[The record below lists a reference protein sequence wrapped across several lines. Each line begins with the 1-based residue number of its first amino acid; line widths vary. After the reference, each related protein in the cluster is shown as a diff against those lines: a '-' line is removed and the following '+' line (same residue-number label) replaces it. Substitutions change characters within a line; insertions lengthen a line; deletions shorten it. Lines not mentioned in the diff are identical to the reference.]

1 MSKIYS
7 DGDQVFI
14 KYSELLPV
22 VLEAVIDSRYKY
34 LKELDY
40 ENHNY
45 ARQILEKEYK
55 PSVKKLTEILEIIA

>member
-7 DGDQVFI
+7 DGKVFI
-14 KYSELLPV
+14 EYSELLPI

-40 ENHNY
+40 ENHSY
-45 ARQILEKEYK
+45 ARQILENEYK
-55 PSVKKLTEILEIIA
+55 PSVEKLKKILENIV

>member
-7 DGDQVFI
+7 DGKVFI
-14 KYSELLPV
+14 EYSELFPR

-40 ENHNY
+40 ENHSY
-45 ARQILEKEYK
+45 ARKILEEEYKPAVEKLQQILE
-55 PSVKKLTEILEIIA
+55 VLA

>member
-1 MSKIYS
+1 MYS
-7 DGDQVFI
+7 EDELVV
-14 KYSELLPV
+14 KYSEILPI

-45 ARQILEKEYK
+45 ARQILENEYK
-55 PSVKKLTEILEIIA
+55 PSVKKLKEILDIIA

>member
-7 DGDQVFI
+7 DGEVFVQ
-14 KYSELLPV
+14 YSELLPM

-40 ENHNY
+40 ENHVY
-45 ARQILEKEYK
+45 ARQILEEEYK
-55 PSVKKLTEILEIIA
+55 PSVEKLKKILEILA

>member
-1 MSKIYS
+1 LI
-7 DGDQVFI
+7 DGQVFI
-14 KYSELLPV
+14 PTSELLPI

-45 ARQILEKEYK
+45 ARQILENEYK
-55 PSVKKLTEILEIIA
+55 PSVKKLREILDIIA